1 MLKWYEK
8 IKILRK
14 RNGWSQTEL
23 AQRVGYT
30 DKSMISKIEKGSVDI
45 PRSQVIKFADAFN
58 ITASELIGEAV
69 AELSA
74 DLDDLER
81 VILSNFRKLSPHDK
95 KAVSIMIQTMADNTE
110 PSAPA
115 ADLDKTIEE
124 KQTIVAEAPEVWYIA
139 DTPKGPK
146 KMRLLAPKATL
157 VELGKEPAHN
167 AFKLK
172 EVTLPNS
179 VKVDGVKAARTT
191 LKAGSLTIKRG
202 KIAKKKG

>member
-45 PRSQVIKFADAFN
+45 PRSQVIKFADTFN

-69 AELSA
+69 AEVAA

-124 KQTIVAEAPEVWYIA
+124 KQTEEEVYTVNNA
-139 DTPKGPK
+139 RVLVLNHNGT
-146 KMRLLAPKATL
+146 KAKVISLNDDGHVSDAL
-157 VELGKEPAHN
+157 VKHHPIPARS
-167 AFKLK
+167 L
-172 EVTLPNS
+172 VS
-179 VKVDGVKAARTT
+179 VKPNKLSHIRKNAKTGD
-191 LKAGSLTIKRG
+191 

>member
-8 IKILRK
+8 IKVLRK
-14 RNGWSQTEL
+14 RSGWSQTEL

-45 PRSQVIKFADAFN
+45 PRSQVVKFAEVFN
-58 ITASELIGEAV
+58 ITASELIGEAAPEV
-69 AELSA
+69 STV
-74 DLDDLER
+74 LDDLEK
-81 VILSNFRKLSPHDK
+81 VIISNFRKLSPQNK
-95 KAVSIMIQTMADNTE
+95 KAVSVLIKTMADNDE

-115 ADLDKTIEE
+115 ADLDKAIEE

-139 DTPKGPK
+139 DTPTGPK
-146 KMRLLAPKATL
+146 KMRLLAPKSTL
-157 VELGKEPAHN
+157 AELGKEPAHN
-167 AFKLK
+167 AFRLQ

-179 VKVDGVKAARTT
+179 VTKEGVKNIMKSR
-191 LKAGSLTIKRG
+191 KLTVKNG